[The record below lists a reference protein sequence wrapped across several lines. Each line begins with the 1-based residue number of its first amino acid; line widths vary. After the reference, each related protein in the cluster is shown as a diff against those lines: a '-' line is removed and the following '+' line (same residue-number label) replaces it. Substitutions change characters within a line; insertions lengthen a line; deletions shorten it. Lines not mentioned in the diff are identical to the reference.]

1 MNSTQFRNIVNS
13 NRLDHVAQL
22 AEYWISIPNVA
33 GSIPTVAKLTFVRD
47 RSLFM
52 AGVGAEEKMVG

>member
-1 MNSTQFRNIVNS
+1 MQVK
-13 NRLDHVAQL
+13 
-22 AEYWISIPNVA
+22 ISGFANFINVCA
-33 GSIPTVAKLTFVRD
+33 HGKIAVKPSAKISYSICIRE

>member
-1 MNSTQFRNIVNS
+1 MSM
-13 NRLDHVAQL
+13 L
-22 AEYWISIPNVA
+22 
-33 GSIPTVAKLTFVRD
+33 KLTMLERFIKITGVRD

>member
-1 MNSTQFRNIVNS
+1 MDTNKLLRARNDGKVEWTTTRCILS
-13 NRLDHVAQL
+13 
-22 AEYWISIPNVA
+22 
-33 GSIPTVAKLTFVRD
+33 VRE

>member
-1 MNSTQFRNIVNS
+1 MKVSSWFIFKFKK
-13 NRLDHVAQL
+13 
-22 AEYWISIPNVA
+22 I
-33 GSIPTVAKLTFVRD
+33 RD

>member
-1 MNSTQFRNIVNS
+1 
-13 NRLDHVAQL
+13 
-22 AEYWISIPNVA
+22 
-33 GSIPTVAKLTFVRD
+33 VAKLTFVRD

>member
-1 MNSTQFRNIVNS
+1 MHVFVEERQRKIYSLDCSQKIYITE
-13 NRLDHVAQL
+13 RL
-22 AEYWISIPNVA
+22 
-33 GSIPTVAKLTFVRD
+33 RD

>member
-1 MNSTQFRNIVNS
+1 MLLCLIPKGLLLVFYESTVILCVKQV
-13 NRLDHVAQL
+13 LTHLVAL
-22 AEYWISIPNVA
+22 C
-33 GSIPTVAKLTFVRD
+33 LTLLFRD

>member
-1 MNSTQFRNIVNS
+1 MAANAEKNVSAVKDLLSKAVKVIDGLDDLVKSST
-13 NRLDHVAQL
+13 
-22 AEYWISIPNVA
+22 
-33 GSIPTVAKLTFVRD
+33 RD

>member
-1 MNSTQFRNIVNS
+1 MELEDIDQE
-13 NRLDHVAQL
+13 RLDIGVFWL
-22 AEYWISIPNVA
+22 FRE
-33 GSIPTVAKLTFVRD
+33 

>member
-1 MNSTQFRNIVNS
+1 MVQYTSEENIKKI
-13 NRLDHVAQL
+13 QL
-22 AEYWISIPNVA
+22 IQNYAA
-33 GSIPTVAKLTFVRD
+33 RVRD

>member
-1 MNSTQFRNIVNS
+1 M
-13 NRLDHVAQL
+13 
-22 AEYWISIPNVA
+22 
-33 GSIPTVAKLTFVRD
+33 AKLTFVRD